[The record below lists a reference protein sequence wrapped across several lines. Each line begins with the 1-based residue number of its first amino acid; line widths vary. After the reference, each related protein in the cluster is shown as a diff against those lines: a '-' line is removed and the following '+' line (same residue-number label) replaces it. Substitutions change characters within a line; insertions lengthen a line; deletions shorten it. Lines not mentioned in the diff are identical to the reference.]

1 MKALAFLPDLTPRRF
16 LLPTALLAAV
26 GVGWLTSA
34 LGPLLPGLLLGAMF
48 VGFFVVLVFM
58 HPRAGIVAYVVYCFA
73 LGAVSRHMNTSAP
86 LGMGMD
92 IVLVLTW
99 LAAVF
104 QHPARLDWSK
114 LKTDFCLLALV
125 WFIINVLEIGNPAGA
140 SFAGWLGEMR
150 PITLYWV
157 LTVPLCAVVFSKYR
171 DLRLFLL
178 LIIGLSVLGAL
189 YGIKQK
195 VLGVDVME
203 QQWLDSG
210 QAQTHLLWG
219 KLRVFSF
226 YAEAAQ
232 FGASQAH
239 IGLVCLILALGP
251 FVWWKR
257 ILFAVASA
265 ITLYGM
271 LISGTRGA
279 MFVLAVGTFIYL
291 VLSKQAKVLVLGL
304 VLASGAFFVLKYTYI
319 GNSNTDIARLR
330 SSLDPQDA
338 SFQLRLQNQ
347 ATLRDYLASRPF
359 GEGVGSIGNWGHRY
373 NADKFISTI
382 EPDSYYV
389 KIWAEY
395 GIVGF
400 VIWFGMMM
408 FMLGKCC
415 GIVWN
420 IRNPQ
425 LRQQLLALTAGFG
438 GILISS
444 YGNEVMNQIPSSM
457 ILYLSWVFIFLG
469 PELDTSPSTHD
480 LPSYNASLSHA

>member
-1 MKALAFLPDLTPRRF
+1 MKALAFLPDLTPRRY
-16 LLPTALLAAV
+16 LLPLALLAAV
-26 GVGWLTSA
+26 GIGWLTSA
-34 LGPLLPGLLLGAMF
+34 LGVLLPGLLLGAML
-48 VGFFVVLVFM
+48 VGFFVVLMFI
-58 HPRAGIVAYVVYCFA
+58 HPRIGIIAYVVYCFA
-73 LGAVSRHMNTSAP
+73 LGGIGRHMDTGLP
-86 LGMGMD
+86 LGIGMD
-92 IVLVLTW
+92 ILLALTW
-99 LAAVF
+99 LTTAF
-104 QHPARLDWSK
+104 QRSTRLDWSK
-114 LKTDFCLLALV
+114 LKADFCLLALA
-125 WFIINVLEIGNPAGA
+125 WFIINILEIGNPAGA

-157 LTVPLCAVVFSKYR
+157 LTVPLCAVVFNKYR

-178 LIIGLSVLGAL
+178 LIIGLSVLGSL

-195 VLGVDVME
+195 VLGVDAME
-203 QQWLDSG
+203 QLWLDRG
-210 QAQTHLLWG
+210 QAQTHVLWG

-226 YAEAAQ
+226 YTEAAQ

-239 IGLVCLILALGP
+239 IGLICLILALGP

-257 ILFAVASA
+257 VLFAVASI

-279 MFVLAVGTFIYL
+279 MFVLAAGMLIYL
-291 VLSKQAKVLVLGL
+291 IIRRQTNVLVLGL
-304 VLASGAFFVLKYTYI
+304 VLASGTFAILKYTYI

-330 SSLDPQDA
+330 SSLNPQDA

-347 ATLRDYLASRPF
+347 ATLRDYLANRPF
-359 GEGVGSIGNWGHRY
+359 GEGVGSIGNWGHQY

-438 GILISS
+438 GILVSS

-469 PELDTSPSTHD
+469 PELDTHMSTPA
-480 LPSYNASLSHA
+480 LPSL

>member
-1 MKALAFLPDLTPRRF
+1 MKALAFLPGLTSHRY

-34 LGPLLPGLLLGAMF
+34 LGLLLPGILLGVMVAS
-48 VGFFVVLVFM
+48 FFVVLVFLQ
-58 HPRAGIVAYVVYCFA
+58 PRVGIIAYIVYCFA
-73 LGAVSRHMNTSAP
+73 LGYIGRHANINLP
-86 LGMGMD
+86 LGAGMD
-92 IVLVLTW
+92 ILLVLTW
-99 LAAVF
+99 LAAAF
-104 QHPARLDWSK
+104 QRPQQLDWSK
-114 LKTDFCLLALV
+114 VKTDLCLLALV
-125 WFIINVLEIGNPAGA
+125 WFVINLLEIGNPAGA

-157 LTVPLCAVVFSKYR
+157 LTVPLCAVIFNKYR
-171 DLRLFLL
+171 DLRLFLQ
-178 LIIGLSVLGAL
+178 LIIGFSVLGAL

-195 VLGVDVME
+195 VLGVDAME

-210 QAQTHLLWG
+210 PAETHVLWG

-251 FVWWKR
+251 FIWWKR
-257 ILFAVASA
+257 ILFAMASLA
-265 ITLYGM
+265 TLYGM

-279 MFVLAVGTFIYL
+279 MFVLAAGTLIYL
-291 VLSKQAKVLVLGL
+291 ILSKQAKVLMLGL
-304 VLASGAFFVLKYTYI
+304 VLASFAFIALKYTYI
-319 GNSNTDIARLR
+319 GNGNSDIVRLR

-338 SFQLRLQNQ
+338 SFQLRLRNQ
-347 ATLRDYLASRPF
+347 ATLRDYLSNRPF
-359 GEGVGSIGNWGHRY
+359 GEGVGSIGNWGQQY

-382 EPDSYYV
+382 APDSYYV

-395 GIVGF
+395 GIIGF
-400 VIWFGMMM
+400 IIWFGMML
-408 FMLGKCC
+408 FILGKCC
-415 GIVWN
+415 GIVWH

-425 LRQQLLALTAGFG
+425 LRQKLLALTAGFG
-438 GILISS
+438 GILVSS

-469 PELDTSPSTHD
+469 PELDTPTNALSGHT
-480 LPSYNASLSHA
+480 ASLSHE